1 MATAVHPALEK
12 AGPVRQAHTQTVRD
26 IIGIFFLKKGVFTLT
41 FAGVIVGALLLALLS
56 PPSYQTTS
64 ELLIKPQFSKPLV
77 FDQDS
82 TRMNVFNEVDDQTI
96 NAVIFMITSDEVL
109 REVVVK
115 HQLADANDETQILN
129 QAKALRGRLKA
140 EPLTNSNMVKL
151 TLRGRNPQGVVAQL
165 NTIIETFIRHHIRVN
180 QTTEGRY
187 EFFDNQTQQLQDALI
202 QMNTT
207 LAETSKNLGVI
218 QPENQLNGN
227 LALIREMESSS
238 VQMLTKF
245 NSVEAKLKAFRMAL
259 QRFQAQSSLSG
270 LPAETLAQYP
280 ALVEMEK
287 SLAQLVINR
296 QRALSDYQPG
306 SKQVQDSISQYA
318 NMKEMIRRQMQQII
332 SDLEAESGGYRN
344 SLDALQKRV
353 QTLKA
358 ENAELAKNAITI
370 KRIALEHDLLAENY
384 KLYSTKKEE
393 ARINRE
399 KDRALFANVTVASQ
413 PNLPTA
419 PAFPQ
424 IKTILMFAVVMGLV
438 LATAVS
444 AAIYAMERKLWT
456 PTDIQLHT
464 KIRYLGS
471 LDALEAGLPQLRH
484 ETPSAEAHE
493 GDFWDEQELDDDE
506 PENYQQPSRR
516 SQDAARHTRPRTAPD
531 AYY

>member
-1 MATAVHPALEK
+1 MANVTGPVLEK
-12 AGPVRQAHTQTVRD
+12 SSPIKQAHTQTVRD
-26 IIGIFFLKKGVFTLT
+26 IIGIFFLKKGVFVLTLT
-41 FAGVIVGALLLALLS
+41 GVIVGALLLALLS
-56 PPSYQTTS
+56 PPTYQTTS

-82 TRMNVFNEVDDQTI
+82 TRMNVFSEVDDQTI

-115 HQLADANDETQILN
+115 HQLADANDEKAVLN

-151 TLRGRNPQGVVAQL
+151 TLRGRDPKGVVSQL
-165 NTIIETFIRHHIRVN
+165 NTIIETFVRHHIRVN

-187 EFFDNQTQQLQDALI
+187 EFFDNQTQQLQDSLI
-202 QMNTT
+202 QLNTA

-227 LALIREMESSS
+227 LALIREMESGS
-238 VQMLTKF
+238 VQMLTKL
-245 NSVEAKLKAFRMAL
+245 NSSEARLKAFRSAL
-259 QRFQAQSSLSG
+259 QRFQSQSSLSG

-296 QRALSDYQPG
+296 QRALSDYQPE
-306 SKQVQDSISQYA
+306 SKQVQDAISQYA

-332 SDLEAESGGYRN
+332 SDLEAEAGGYRN
-344 SLDALQKRV
+344 SLNALQKKV
-353 QTLKA
+353 KDLKA

-370 KRIALEHDLLAENY
+370 KRIVLEHDLVAENY
-384 KLYSTKKEE
+384 KLYSAKKEE

-399 KDRALFANVTVASQ
+399 KDRALFANVTMASQ
-413 PNLPTA
+413 PNLPTS
-419 PAFPQ
+419 PWFPQ
-424 IKTILMFAVVMGLV
+424 IKTIMMFAVVMGLV
-438 LATAVS
+438 LATAVT

-471 LDALEAGLPQLRH
+471 LDALEGGLVQPQREL
-484 ETPSAEAHE
+484 PSPEP
-493 GDFWDEQELDDDE
+493 DDDDAWAGHYPPE
-506 PENYQQPSRR
+506 PHRHQSRQGQR
-516 SQDAARHTRPRTAPD
+516 SARRRTATDP
-531 AYY
+531 Y